1 MLPTAL
7 LINIGG
13 YLPTAQLGTVR
24 RRSASIVCRAGPATD
39 LPTDLHTHAPHT
51 STQVS
56 AVCKG
61 WNELLGGDA
70 IWKPLYI
77 KRFHFLDPREAV
89 GVRAFKRLF
98 RERLLDPHVRERVD
112 A

>member
-1 MLPTAL
+1 M
-7 LINIGG
+7 
-13 YLPTAQLGTVR
+13 
-24 RRSASIVCRAGPATD
+24 
-39 LPTDLHTHAPHT
+39 HAPHT

-112 A
+112 AC

>member
-1 MLPTAL
+1 M
-7 LINIGG
+7 
-13 YLPTAQLGTVR
+13 
-24 RRSASIVCRAGPATD
+24 
-39 LPTDLHTHAPHT
+39 
-51 STQVS
+51 QVA

-89 GVRAFKRLF
+89 GVRAFKQLF
-98 RERLLDPHVRERVD
+98 RERLLDPHVRHSCTHVVVVLTGCGFGCVWLAVTATR
-112 A
+112 